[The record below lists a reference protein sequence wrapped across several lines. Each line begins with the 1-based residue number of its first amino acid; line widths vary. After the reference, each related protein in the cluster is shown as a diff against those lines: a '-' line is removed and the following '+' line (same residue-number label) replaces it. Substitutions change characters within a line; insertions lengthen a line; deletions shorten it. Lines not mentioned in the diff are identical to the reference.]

1 VRSVDATSGRLRRAA
16 DDTFRSLHTRNF
28 RLFFTGQLV
37 SQVGNWLTMVAQ
49 TLLVLR
55 LTGSGVALGLLT
67 ACQFAPLLVLGPWAG
82 LIADRSD
89 KRKLL
94 LTVQTV
100 SMLQSFALA
109 ALAFT
114 GDPPLASIF
123 AVSLVGGFTVAFD
136 NPARRSF
143 VVEMVPEDD
152 MNNAVSLNS
161 ALMTSS
167 RIIGPAL
174 AGLLV
179 STVGFGW
186 AFLVDGISY
195 VAVLAALAMMR
206 TSELRP
212 APVTRRARGQVRE
225 GLRYVRSVPD
235 LWVPLV
241 MMAVIGVFAFNFT
254 VVFPLFVTED
264 LGGSDTAFTVLFSV
278 VSVGS
283 LAGALAAA
291 RRHTIDVRLV
301 ASAALAFGVAM
312 VALSVV
318 PGLVLACAV
327 GVFVGFGSIAFLT
340 SSTAIVQTRAEPTMR
355 GRVLALQGMVFLGST
370 PIGGPILGWVCEA
383 FGARWGILL
392 GAASCLAAGA
402 WGLLMVRRC
411 QAVPAELTPSEAVA
425 VEVETAYEVGGAGAA
440 LGEFGA
446 GLPGPSA
453 APTPLAHGAMS
464 SEPRLGRQD
473 PPGSPG

>member
-1 VRSVDATSGRLRRAA
+1 MTATVPPAAPTGLRAA
-16 DDTFRSLHTRNF
+16 AHDTFRSLRTRNF
-28 RLFFTGQLV
+28 RLFFGGQLV

-82 LIADRSD
+82 LVADRSD

-94 LTVQTV
+94 LIVQTLA
-100 SMLQSFALA
+100 MLQSFALA
-109 ALAFT
+109 VLAFA
-114 GDPPLASIF
+114 GDPPIAAIF
-123 AVSLVGGFTVAFD
+123 AVSLVGGLTVAFD

-143 VVEMVPEDD
+143 VVEMVPEED

-186 AFLVDGISY
+186 AFLGDGLSY
-195 VAVLAALAMMR
+195 LAVLAALALMR
-206 TSELRP
+206 PSELRP
-212 APVTRRARGQVRE
+212 APVTPKAKGQVRE
-225 GLRYVRSVPD
+225 GFRYVRSVPD

-241 MMAVIGVFAFNFT
+241 MMAVIGVFAFNFS
-254 VVFPLFVTED
+254 VVFPLFVTQD
-264 LGGSDTAFTVLFSV
+264 LGGSDTEFTILFSII
-278 VSVGS
+278 SVGS
-283 LAGALAAA
+283 LAGALAMA
-291 RRHTIDVRLV
+291 RRRSIDVRVV
-301 ASAALAFGVAM
+301 ALTALAFGVPMLLLAGVPSLW
-312 VALSVV
+312 VAC
-318 PGLVLACAV
+318 LV
-327 GVFVGFGSIAFLT
+327 GIFIGFGSIAFLT

-383 FGARWGILL
+383 YGARWGIVV
-392 GAASCLAAGA
+392 GAASCLAAGT
-402 WGLLMVRRC
+402 WGLVMVRRC
-411 QAVPAELTPSEAVA
+411 EHASPLSHDQADESVREVLEEMAGSGEGVGDLATGAQPA
-425 VEVETAYEVGGAGAA
+425 GG
-440 LGEFGA
+440 
-446 GLPGPSA
+446 
-453 APTPLAHGAMS
+453 
-464 SEPRLGRQD
+464 
-473 PPGSPG
+473 